1 MNTRAKDC
9 ISSVDMVCDTHR
21 VMTVIQHMACHAIH
35 TTGNNIDPN
44 IIMVQNTFIYLMD
57 HPNNLVSDSKVTGP
71 EVKDQGHPEVIET
84 LFNVDTIWI
93 MLLCTV

>member
-1 MNTRAKDC
+1 MEGTNELSKDGFDG
-9 ISSVDMVCDTHR
+9 ISMSERSEKGQIWLLCYLLPILSKT
-21 VMTVIQHMACHAIH
+21 I
-35 TTGNNIDPN
+35 ID
-44 IIMVQNTFIYLMD
+44 LMD